1 MGTSS
6 NISDNAYASILI
18 KINGSPIP
26 DLVSV
31 LSVHIDKKV
40 NRISSAKIVILDG
53 DVTSGNFD
61 ISSSSTFISGSEII
75 IEAGYG
81 TGNHMIFK
89 GIITSQSVRV
99 DSVTGSVLEI
109 GCRDIAVKMTVGRK
123 SATYTNEKD
132 SEIMTSILS
141 AYPGLSSTVT
151 PTITSPTQRVQYYV
165 TDWDYILSLAENN
178 GLVVTNINGLVT
190 VTPPD
195 HNTASVLY
203 VAHGVNLLEF
213 DAKLNSLTQLGHVS
227 ASGWDYKNQSVTAA
241 EATSDGMQAG
251 NLSSKQLSELI
262 GLPPFELQTPAPLED
277 IDLDNWC
284 KAQITKSE
292 CSKITGTA
300 KFQGTHLAEPGNYM
314 TFAGLGTRFNGD
326 YLISGVVHSL
336 LDGNWTTEVSLGL
349 SAQWLA
355 GMSDVSAPPASGLTP
370 AATGLFNGTVVKVSE
385 DPDSQYRILVSIPQF
400 GKYGDGIWARISNF
414 YATQGAGAFF
424 SPEIGDEVI
433 VGFVNED
440 PRFPIILGSLYSSKN
455 VKPFGSSESDAD
467 NSVKGIVSRSGIII
481 AFDDENKIWTV
492 ATPNQ
497 NTIIIS
503 DLDKKITIQD
513 ENQNEIVMS
522 ANGIDLSSQ
531 KNINI
536 SAMQNVTLTGGQG
549 VNITSEAGNVI
560 TTAVNIE
567 DNANMDYNME
577 AGRNVDVQS
586 QLQLTLKG
594 ATVKIN

>member
-6 NISDNAYASILI
+6 TISDNAIASFII
-18 KINGSPIP
+18 KINGNTIP
-26 DLVSV
+26 DSVGV
-31 LSVHIDKKV
+31 LSVQVEKKV

-53 DVTSGNFD
+53 DATSGNFD
-61 ISSSSTFISGSEII
+61 ISSSSTFIPGAEII
-75 IEAGYG
+75 IEAGYE
-81 TGNHMIFK
+81 TTNYIIFQ

-99 DSVTGSVLEI
+99 DGVTGSALEVE
-109 GCRDIAVKMTVGRK
+109 CMDIAVRMTVGRK
-123 SATYTNEKD
+123 SSTYTNEKD
-132 SEIMTSILS
+132 SEIISSIIS

-151 PTITSPTQRVQYYV
+151 PTINSRTERVQYYV

-178 GLVVTNINGLVT
+178 GLVVTNINGHVT

-195 HNTASVLY
+195 NNKDSILTVTY
-203 VAHGVNLLEF
+203 GDNLIEF
-213 DAKLNSLTQLGHVS
+213 DAKLNSINQLGRVN
-227 ASGWDYKNQSVTAA
+227 ASGWDYKNQTVITTESS
-241 EATSDGMQAG
+241 SDGMQAG
-251 NLSSKQLSELI
+251 NLSSRQLSELI

-326 YLISGVVHSL
+326 YLISGVVHSI
-336 LDGNWTTEVSLGL
+336 LDGNWTTEVFLGL
-349 SAQWLA
+349 SPQWLTEK
-355 GMSDVSAPPASGLTP
+355 SNVSAPPASGLTP
-370 AATGLFNGTVVKVSE
+370 AARGLFNGIVVKVSE
-385 DPDSQYRILVSIPQF
+385 DPDSQYRILISIPQF
-400 GKYGDGIWARISNF
+400 GEFGDGIWARISNF
-414 YATQGAGAFF
+414 YATQEAGAFF
-424 SPEIGDEVI
+424 LPEIGDEVI

-455 VKPFGSSESDAD
+455 VKPFGSSGSDED
-467 NSVKGIVSRSGIII
+467 NSLKGIVSRSGIMI

-503 DLDKKITIQD
+503 DLDRKITIQD
-513 ENQNEIVMS
+513 ENQNKIVMS

-536 SAMQNVTLTGGQG
+536 SAMQNVTLTGRQG
-549 VNITSEAGNVI
+549 VNITSEEGNVI
-560 TTAVNIE
+560 TTAINIE
-567 DNANMDYNME
+567 DKANMDYNME
-577 AGRNVDVQS
+577 AGRNADVKS

-594 ATVKIN
+594 ATVNIN